1 MTNYC
6 KKASE
11 LESLESIGIDSSVCS
26 LLRDISIKD
35 IVLAARKEELDNF
48 LKVRVEPEYVMPFC
62 SEIQDALLR
71 AGYLRKDLH
80 QYLESFNWLSFMKA
94 AMDGWCDESLFN
106 GDSNIKRILSGM
118 TNEQYEVFEGLHVL
132 QIKSL
137 NTVLETCLS
146 CDLSYKIVVIR
157 FGLTSDGHNRSR
169 EDVSDIFNEDVS
181 YIKNIEFDA
190 LAKFRIV
197 VKPFRNFFY
206 N

>member
-1 MTNYC
+1 MANFC
-6 KKASE
+6 KKVSE
-11 LESLESIGIDSSVCS
+11 LKSLEDIGVSSGVCS
-26 LLRDISIKD
+26 LLKDISIKD
-35 IVLAARKEELDNF
+35 IVLAARKGELDNF
-48 LKVRVEPEYVMPFC
+48 LKVRVEPEYVMPFR
-62 SEIQDALLR
+62 SEIQDALLQ

-106 GDSNIKRILSGM
+106 GNSNIKRILSGM
-118 TNEQYEVFEGLHVL
+118 TNEQYEVFEGLSVL

-137 NTVLETCLS
+137 NTVLKTCLS
-146 CDLSYKIVVIR
+146 CDLSYKIVLIR

-169 EDVSDIFNEDVS
+169 EDISDILNEDVS

-190 LAKFRIV
+190 LVKFRIV